1 MPQVGQEVR
10 DVCRETGFDGF
21 LPKPADR
28 DAMTAEIQRLVC
40 SKACKTTV
48 TEASAHA
55 APLPLKAQAH
65 GDFGGAG
72 SSFVEA
78 LDFDTPTPNFSLR
91 SSTCL

>member
-1 MPQVGQEVR
+1 M
-10 DVCRETGFDGF
+10 CRETGFDGF

-55 APLPLKAQAH
+55 APPPRKAQAH
-65 GDFGGAG
+65 GDFGGAGPAG